1 MAGANGH
8 GMAGSIACAL
18 VSAVLFAVAAA
29 LQQDTVRKAATAEPS
44 GVRVLAVGPLAR
56 RMLTSRR
63 WLIGQGFSV
72 AGFGCHAV
80 ALRLGALPM
89 VQALLVVQLLFAL
102 PLAARQRKRRLLRRD
117 WVGAAIVCTGL
128 VLLIAQGVPHGVP
141 RPETLPRAGMVVVTA
156 VVVLF
161 LLSRAARPTQ
171 LRASL
176 TAMAAGFCV
185 TSTAVL
191 VSVGTSEPHRYGWIL
206 LGVPVTTII
215 GGILIQEAFA
225 HGSLPTALT
234 TVTIADPVLSYV
246 AGRTL
251 FAAATEPHPLPLA
264 GAAALILG
272 GVALLGNSP
281 TLHDE
286 RDSDIHDHRH
296 STIPGRH
303 DGDIHNAPDG
313 ELRGGRAGSAEDGH
327 GGDVRGQRAGGI
339 RDRRDGDTLAIDQV
353 S

>member
-8 GMAGSIACAL
+8 SMAGSIACA
-18 VSAVLFAVAAA
+18 VVAAVLFAVAAA
-29 LQQDTVRKAATAEPS
+29 LQQDTVRKAATAETS
-44 GVRVLAVGPLAR
+44 GARVLAVGPLAR

-63 WLIGQGFSV
+63 WLVGQGLSV

-161 LLSRAARPTQ
+161 LLSRATRPTQ

-176 TAMAAGFCV
+176 TAVAAGFCV
-185 TSTAVL
+185 ASTAVL

-246 AGRTL
+246 AGLTL
-251 FAAATEPHPLPLA
+251 FTATTEPHPLPLA

-272 GVALLGNSP
+272 GVALLANSP

-286 RDSDIHDHRH
+286 RDSDI
-296 STIPGRH
+296 PGRH
-303 DGDIHNAPDG
+303 DGDIHSATDG
-313 ELRGGRAGSAEDGH
+313 DLRGGRAGGAEDGH
-327 GGDVRGQRAGGI
+327 GDDVRGQRAGGI
-339 RDRRDGDTLAIDQV
+339 RDRRDGDNLAIDQV